1 MKCLELEHKFEAYL
15 AGDLTPADNLHVE
28 QHLESCPACAALL
41 LRDDPLL
48 DNLLASDWYMR
59 EAPDVTSRVM
69 QSIHTPSQSRLMWV
83 LATLSVYMVL
93 VLGGTGA
100 LLFSPKLGLA
110 ADVWRYV
117 TILWQSMALVLR
129 LIVTAFGFYELS
141 ALALTLVF
149 ALATAALFGMA
160 LLSKEEFA

>member
-59 EAPDVTSRVM
+59 EAPDVTTRVM
-69 QSIHTPSQSRLMWV
+69 QAIHTPSQPRLMWV
-83 LATLSVYMVL
+83 LATLSVYVVF
-93 VLGGTGA
+93 VLGGTA
-100 LLFSPKLGLA
+100 SLLFSPKLGLA

-129 LIVTAFGFYELS
+129 LVVTAFGFYELS
-141 ALALTLVF
+141 TFALILVF
-149 ALATAALFGMA
+149 GLATAALFGMA

>member
-15 AGDLTPADNLHVE
+15 AGDLTPADNLDVE

-69 QSIHTPSQSRLMWV
+69 QAIHTPSQPRLMWV
-83 LATLSVYMVL
+83 LATLSVYMAF
-93 VLGGTGA
+93 VLGGTAA
-100 LLFSPKLGLA
+100 LLFSPTLGLA
-110 ADVWRYV
+110 ADALRYL
-117 TILWQSMALVLR
+117 TMLWQSVALVLR

-149 ALATAALFGMA
+149 GLATAALSGMV